1 MLFIHGG
8 GSKDNIDRH
17 SWPFPKYLKEKFGTV
32 PDAFHM
38 VLSSVLLAFLF
49 LLSNFL
55 LLELDNVIR
64 ITRSMLGTQVTSLR
78 W

>member
-1 MLFIHGG
+1 MAAAAAAVEPSHKGVRVLFIHGG

-38 VLSSVLLAFLF
+38 VLRLGLACISIFA
-49 LLSNFL
+49 
-55 LLELDNVIR
+55 E
-64 ITRSMLGTQVTSLR
+64 
-78 W
+78 